1 MWKLL
6 VDLVYPRRC
15 DSCGRSAS
23 DVVCDS
29 CLEGVQWHQGPA
41 CARCGACLAVVATS
55 PGRCPECRGKRI
67 DFDSAVSLGAYQGRL
82 RDLVIAFKH
91 PNHRLVGDLF
101 ANQLAAKL
109 DGRAYDL
116 IVAVPMHRWDF
127 VWRAHNPAAEL
138 AAALS
143 KRTRTPFAPG
153 ALQKR
158 RRTRPQKILPLAE
171 RLGNPLGAFHA
182 PAGSVGRVLLVD
194 DVLTTGATLS
204 ECARILKAAGAARV
218 DAAVV
223 ARDQAALT
231 VELLAGEG

>member
-15 DSCGRSAS
+15 DACGRSAPAE
-23 DVVCDS
+23 VCDS
-29 CLEGVQWHQGPA
+29 CLGGVQWHQGPG
-41 CARCGACLAVVATS
+41 CGRCGACLAAIVRS
-55 PGRCPECRGKRI
+55 PGSCPECRGKRI

-101 ANQLAAKL
+101 AKRLASKL

-116 IVAVPMHRWDF
+116 IVAVPMHLWDF

-138 AAALS
+138 AASLS
-143 KRTRTPFAPG
+143 KRLRTPYAPG
-153 ALQKR
+153 ALRKR
-158 RRTRPQKILPLAE
+158 RRTRPQKTLALAE
-171 RLGNPLGAFHA
+171 RLVNPLGAFYA
-182 PAGSVGRVLLVD
+182 PAGAAGRVLLLD

-204 ECARILKAAGAARV
+204 ECARALKAAGAARV

-231 VELLAGEG
+231 VELPAGEG